1 MQVPEF
7 SCGGVVIRL
16 DAGLSEPLLLYRL
29 VRLVQVP
36 HTIALCSDRGVERG
50 GEKGGERRGVDRG
63 VDRAGPSGAADLA
76 DVFLSSIV
84 MRVAVTVAMSSTPS
98 TSSTR
103 GRKHC
108 VGRRALR
115 VSGSLFEGI
124 LGFLGGGG
132 AIQIPTPRLRVRR
145 RASTAKSTGHN
156 ELLV

>member
-1 MQVPEF
+1 M
-7 SCGGVVIRL
+7 

-36 HTIALCSDRGVERG
+36 HTIALCSERGVEWG

-63 VDRAGPSGAADLA
+63 VERGVERVGRGGAADLA

-84 MRVAVTVAMSSTPS
+84 MRVAVIVAMSSTPS

-115 VSGSLFEGI
+115 VSGSVFEGI

-132 AIQIPTPRLRVRR
+132 AIQIPAPRPRVRR
-145 RASTAKSTGHN
+145 RASRAKSTGHN